1 MTEKQLIAELQK
13 FRQIKP
19 RKDWVV
25 FTKRQ
30 ILGEEKT
37 APSFSFIS
45 FLKEIQRGE
54 RFIFQHKPAFAVIL
68 TLAVFVGLF
77 GFAQNSL
84 PGDTLFPIKRITE
97 KSQAVFVSEREQP
110 KHNLELANKRLDDLT
125 MIAQANSVKNLASA
139 INEFQTSISRAAES
153 LTRADIEK
161 DHQMVKEIVLEV
173 KKLEEKTEKIKSLGV
188 EVGESKEW
196 DNALSQLVEREIKYF
211 EGRTLTEKQ
220 EEILTGIK
228 EDCEAGNYSDALEKI
243 LMINQ

>member
-1 MTEKQLIAELQK
+1 MTEKQLIAKIQEL
-13 FRQIKP
+13 RQIKP

-30 ILGEEKT
+30 ILGET
-37 APSFSFIS
+37 GSRPVFSFID

-54 RFIFQHKPAFAVIL
+54 RFIFQHKPAFATIL
-68 TLAVFVGLF
+68 ALAIFVGLF

-97 KSQAVFVSEREQP
+97 KSQAVFVSEKEQP

-125 MIAQANSVKNLASA
+125 KIAESNQTQKLAPA
-139 INEFQTSISRAAES
+139 INEFQASFSRAAES
-153 LTRADIEK
+153 LAKIESK
-161 DHQMVKEIVLEV
+161 DPEIIKEIVEQTQ
-173 KKLEEKTEKIKSLGV
+173 KLEKSKKILTNVYGV
-188 EVGESKEW
+188 AGLEEEEQASPTKIIVEW
-196 DNALSQLVEREIKYF
+196 LIDDL

-220 EEILTGIK
+220 EEVLAEIK
-228 EDCEAGNYSDALEKI
+228 EDYKAGNYSDALEKI